1 MTGWGKSCE
10 IRKKKNMKYELEN
23 EQLHV
28 EFQSFGGALSSIKDQ
43 QGIEFLWQGD
53 KNYWSGQAPVLF
65 PICGSIRDDKA
76 VTKDGKNLTMPR
88 HGIVRKREFE
98 CVEQTKDQITFA
110 IKSNEEMEEAF
121 PYPFELQIQYTLCG
135 SRVRVEYIVKNTGN
149 ETMPFQIGGH
159 PGFNCPVFEGESYD
173 DYWIEFEEEETI
185 SVPEPVT
192 ETGLINLDNRTPLLN
207 GERRLRL
214 THEMFHKDAVI
225 LDQLKSK
232 SLSLYSERHGKEIRM
247 EFGDFPYLILWSSAN
262 DGPFIAIE
270 PWSGLST
277 CNDESDIFEEKH
289 GVHMVEPGEEKRYHF
304 DVMILAGCANGKSVA
319 TDFRQDI

>member
-1 MTGWGKSCE
+1 MS
-10 IRKKKNMKYELEN
+10 KNTKN
-23 EQLHV
+23 HT
-28 EFQSFGGALSSIKDQ
+28 FGGALSSIKDQ
-43 QGIEFLWQGD
+43 QEIEFLWQGD

-65 PICGSIRDDKA
+65 PICGSIRNDKA

-98 CVEQTKDQITFA
+98 
-110 IKSNEEMEEAF
+110 
-121 PYPFELQIQYTLCG
+121 
-135 SRVRVEYIVKNTGN
+135 
-149 ETMPFQIGGH
+149 
-159 PGFNCPVFEGESYD
+159 
-173 DYWIEFEEEETI
+173 EEETI

-192 ETGLINLDNRTPLLN
+192 ETGLINVDNRTPLLN

-270 PWSGLST
+270 PWGGLST
-277 CNDESDIFEEKH
+277 CNDESDIFEEKR

-304 DVMILAGCANGKSVA
+304 DVMILVGCANGKSVA